1 MIELKFGELSAGI
14 CRKGA
19 ELRSLKHAKT
29 GLEYMWQANPDFWGK
44 HSPVLFPIVGSLKND
59 NYFFN
64 GKTYALPRHG
74 FARDKVFEANQ
85 INDTEVVF
93 TLEEDEETLKVYP
106 FKFRLQLKYRLDENG
121 LSCTYLVHNPTE
133 TTLWFSVGGHPAF
146 NVPLTP
152 DTTYDDYYLRF
163 NKDEPLIRWHLQEGL
178 ISNETSVLEATNGC
192 LNLNPSLFYSD
203 AIVLKN
209 LKSTKVTLGCNKHAH
224 GLHFD
229 FSGFPYLGIWAA
241 KDAPFV
247 CLEPWCGHADTVDHN
262 QQLTEK
268 PGIEML
274 RAGEYWERTWM
285 VNIY

>member
-1 MIELKFGELSAGI
+1 MLHLKFGDLSVGI

-19 ELRSLKHAKT
+19 ELRSLKHATT
-29 GLEYMWQANPDFWGK
+29 GIEYIWQANPDFWGK

-59 NYFFN
+59 KYFFD
-64 GKTYALPRHG
+64 GETYALPRHG
-74 FARDKVFEANQ
+74 FARDKVFDAHQ

-93 TLEEDEETLKVYP
+93 TLEEDEVTLKAYP
-106 FKFRLQLKYRLDENG
+106 FTFRLQLKYRLDENG
-121 LSCTYLVHNPTE
+121 LSCTYLVHNPSE

-152 DTTYDDYYLRF
+152 DTTYDDYYLVF
-163 NKDEPLIRWHLQEGL
+163 NEVEPLKRWHLQDGL
-178 ISNETSVLEATNGC
+178 ISNETSVLETTNGT
-192 LNLNPSLFYSD
+192 LNLRPSLFYSD

-209 LKSTKVTLGCNKHAH
+209 LKSTQVSLGCHKHVH
-224 GLHFD
+224 GVHFD

-241 KDAPFV
+241 KDAPFI
-247 CLEPWCGHADTVDHN
+247 CIEPWCGHADTVGHN

-274 RAGEYWERTWM
+274 RAGEYWERKWS
-285 VNIY
+285 VEVF